1 MRNIVI
7 VLVMVMIAACSTG
20 GNGSPSAATVVVPTF
35 KPIPSGE
42 CPTAQM
48 AAVRLRGDRAADPP
62 VWVEDAQGKKMSV
75 LWPNGFSARFDPDL
89 SLIGADGRVI
99 ARSGDLLDL
108 GGGQVDPSY
117 DFFACEVTDRTV
129 SP

>member
-7 VLVMVMIAACSTG
+7 VLVVVIVVACSTG
-20 GNGSPSAATVVVPTF
+20 SPSPATVVVPTF
-35 KPIPSGE
+35 KPLPSGE
-42 CPTAQM
+42 CPTAQL

-62 VWVEDAQGKKMSV
+62 VWVEDAQGKKLSI

-89 SLIGADGRVI
+89 SLIGGSGQVV
-99 ARSGDLLDL
+99 ARAGDLLDL
-108 GGGQVDPSY
+108 GGGQVEPAY
-117 DFFACEVTDRTV
+117 DFFACEVVNRTA